1 MNEALKMLERGDATA
16 EDIDLAMKLGA
27 GKPPLLFCGQL
38 RLMFNELIN
47 FLNRINGSIFQ
58 IHLSPSIGYPM
69 GPFQLQDMVG
79 IDVYKFIV
87 DAWKSKG
94 ADFVEESP
102 LIDRMVKEGNLG
114 RKTGKG
120 FYDYTKK

>member
-1 MNEALKMLERGDATA
+1 
-16 EDIDLAMKLGA
+16 
-27 GKPPLLFCGQL
+27 
-38 RLMFNELIN
+38 
-47 FLNRINGSIFQ
+47 
-58 IHLSPSIGYPM
+58 M

-102 LIDRMVKEGNLG
+102 LIDRMVAEGKLG

-120 FYDYTKK
+120 FYDYSKK

>member
-1 MNEALKMLERGDATA
+1 MLERGDATA

-27 GKPPLLFCGQL
+27 
-38 RLMFNELIN
+38 
-47 FLNRINGSIFQ
+47 
-58 IHLSPSIGYPM
+58 GYPM

-102 LIDRMVKEGNLG
+102 LIDRMVKEGKLG

-120 FYDYTKK
+120 FYDYSKK